1 MKKRAAAPYTVAVL
15 AFTFMIALPS
25 RAQEGVSRKLHVN
38 AERLR
43 GTLEKLSEFGRNPE
57 GGVTRIGFSETD
69 LAAREYVAR
78 LMKEGGLEVRVDP
91 AGNMFGS
98 RAGSGQP
105 PPPGRRHLDE
115 RRGEPLRPGHP
126 RLGCRRRASG
136 TRDPRPQGRR
146 RSHPR
151 GLAPSLRSGSG
162 PSDRRPDLPRSPR
175 WLPRASHRAG
185 SNPGRGQGPD
195 RRGAGNRGPQALEVR
210 DD

>member
-78 LMKEGGLEVRVDP
+78 LMKEAGLEVRVDP
-91 AGNMFGS
+91 AGNMFG
-98 RAGSGQP
+98 
-105 PPPGRRHLDE
+105 
-115 RRGEPLRPGHP
+115 RGISSAMSDKRGWQAAPICIMNFVLT
-126 RLGCRRRASG
+126 GCIAI
-136 TRDPRPQGRR
+136 
-146 RSHPR
+146 H
-151 GLAPSLRSGSG
+151 
-162 PSDRRPDLPRSPR
+162 
-175 WLPRASHRAG
+175 
-185 SNPGRGQGPD
+185 
-195 RRGAGNRGPQALEVR
+195 
-210 DD
+210 